1 MTDYH
6 PCLPI
11 PTGLTSG
18 QVHAREV
25 GPWKPTYKHL
35 VMTMW
40 PMVSNALMISGIL
53 LLILD
58 SVMSSGDKRTLYS
71 RLLHLE
77 PSLLVVM
84 GLFLANFISSYWTG
98 FWDSKPFL
106 RKVWVMR
113 NALKH
118 KVLACN
124 VVQGDVV
131 ILRWNKTKCV
141 DIGLVQRL
149 NLVVVNGGSVFHT
162 SEQGAHST

>member
-1 MTDYH
+1 MVVMVAVLIVVVVLVVILYVTAIFPPCQPGMTDYH

-58 SVMSSGDKRTLYS
+58 SVMSSGDKRALYS

-84 GLFLANFISSYWTG
+84 GLFLANFISTYWTG

-106 RKVWVMR
+106 RTVWVM
-113 NALKH
+113 
-118 KVLACN
+118 
-124 VVQGDVV
+124 
-131 ILRWNKTKCV
+131 
-141 DIGLVQRL
+141 
-149 NLVVVNGGSVFHT
+149 
-162 SEQGAHST
+162 